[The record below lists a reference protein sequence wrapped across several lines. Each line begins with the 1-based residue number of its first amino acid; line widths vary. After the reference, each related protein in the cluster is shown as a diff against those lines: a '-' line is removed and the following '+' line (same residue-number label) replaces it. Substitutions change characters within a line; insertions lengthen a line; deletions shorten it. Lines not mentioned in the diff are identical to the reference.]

1 MLRAD
6 RVRELREQ
14 QGISQRELAERIGR
28 HQVDISRIESGRL
41 QAITIETLE
50 KLADVLGVSADYLL
64 GRDEDSE
71 QYPADEALV
80 GAEDLAGSSVL

>member
-14 QGISQRELAERIGR
+14 QGTSQRELAERIGR

-41 QAITIETLE
+41 QSITVETLE
-50 KLADVLGVSADYLL
+50 KLANVLRVSTDYLL
-64 GRDEDSE
+64 GRTEESE
-71 QYPADEALV
+71 GELEPAAL
-80 GAEDLAGSSVL
+80 ATA